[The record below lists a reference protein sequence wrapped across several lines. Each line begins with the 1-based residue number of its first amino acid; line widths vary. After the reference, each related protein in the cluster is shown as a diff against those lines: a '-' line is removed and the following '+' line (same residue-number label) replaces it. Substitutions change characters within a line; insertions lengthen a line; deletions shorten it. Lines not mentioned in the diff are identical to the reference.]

1 MTALP
6 SSIPKPCCL
15 GGTRMQLRVSA
26 TARPAQ
32 TKSATMY
39 ELLSVEKTAGPE
51 EIKAAYRV
59 QARRWHPDACRTA
72 VDKAYFAERF
82 IRAREAYEVLS
93 DPSRRRDYDVSL
105 LRADGWAIAVG
116 GGVVLRNGGGAWGF
130 GDWVS
135 QLEGLKRRRS
145 GARQC
150 AGGEDESWGSRM
162 RRAHDWKAS
171 D

>member
-1 MTALP
+1 
-6 SSIPKPCCL
+6 
-15 GGTRMQLRVSA
+15 MQLRVSA

-59 QARRWHPDACRTA
+59 QARRWHPDVCRTA
-72 VDKAYFAERF
+72 VDKAFFAERF
-82 IRAREAYEVLS
+82 MRAREAYEVLS

-116 GGVVLRNGGGAWGF
+116 A
-130 GDWVS
+130 
-135 QLEGLKRRRS
+135 EAAAERRR
-145 GARQC
+145 RC
-150 AGGEDESWGSRM
+150 AGEKESWGSRM
-162 RRAHDWKAS
+162 RRADGWKAS